1 MKPVNIGIVGYGHF
15 VRRIFLPEFSAS
27 PHIRVVGVYNRGEDR
42 RQQAAQDGYWTTGDL
57 NQLLAIPE
65 LEAVY
70 IGTSNAAHK
79 AQCIAAARA
88 GKHVL
93 CDKPLALTLAE
104 VDEILSATQAA
115 GVITHVNHGGPY
127 TPAFQD
133 FQRLAREHC
142 GQILHLWFRM
152 SRAFGNWAHGARH
165 WAVANPAESG
175 GWTYHHLC
183 HALDEACLL
192 IESSAVKVYHL
203 AQKSTPESPSEEI
216 VNSLITFAN
225 GATAMLSDGTNIGG
239 FGDKGIVGVD
249 GDLRQLGD
257 TLTLVTMGAPQTRG
271 RPGILERKV
280 ETFKPDSTGG
290 EKPTPVVARVFA
302 EAVRGGPQRLISF
315 EFVREQYRIL
325 DALRLSSHTGQVV
338 DIPRQAGELR
348 HAPKLTI

>member
-115 GVITHVNHGGPY
+115 GVITHVNHGGP
-127 TPAFQD
+127 
-133 FQRLAREHC
+133 
-142 GQILHLWFRM
+142 
-152 SRAFGNWAHGARH
+152 
-165 WAVANPAESG
+165 
-175 GWTYHHLC
+175 
-183 HALDEACLL
+183 
-192 IESSAVKVYHL
+192 
-203 AQKSTPESPSEEI
+203 
-216 VNSLITFAN
+216 
-225 GATAMLSDGTNIGG
+225 
-239 FGDKGIVGVD
+239 
-249 GDLRQLGD
+249 
-257 TLTLVTMGAPQTRG
+257 
-271 RPGILERKV
+271 
-280 ETFKPDSTGG
+280 
-290 EKPTPVVARVFA
+290 
-302 EAVRGGPQRLISF
+302 
-315 EFVREQYRIL
+315 
-325 DALRLSSHTGQVV
+325 
-338 DIPRQAGELR
+338 
-348 HAPKLTI
+348 